1 MLTQG
6 MFGLKKRQQEKK
18 EEERNKNKKLK
29 DFLSCSIRN
38 KMKGMKIKKFI
49 FLLFNCIKSKTKEK
63 TCI

>member
-38 KMKGMKIKKFI
+38 KMK
-49 FLLFNCIKSKTKEK
+49 
-63 TCI
+63 